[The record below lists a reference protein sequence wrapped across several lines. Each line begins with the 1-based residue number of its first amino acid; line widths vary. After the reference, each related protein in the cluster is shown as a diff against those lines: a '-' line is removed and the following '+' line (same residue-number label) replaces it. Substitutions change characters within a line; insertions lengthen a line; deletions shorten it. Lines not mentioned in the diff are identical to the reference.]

1 MPVESA
7 GGLKSRAM
15 AVRNDYLQYVLE
27 QLSGLGRVTSRRM
40 FGAAGLYCDGHFF
53 GLISNDIL
61 YFKVDDSNRAAY
73 EARGMDRFRPYP
85 DKPYLSMTYYEVP
98 ADALEDGEELVTW
111 ARRSVAAAAAAASA
125 KPRSRRPRKLA
136 PRRGRKR

>member
-1 MPVESA
+1 LAEMT
-7 GGLKSRAM
+7 GGRSKIPGM

-53 GLISNDIL
+53 GLISDDTL
-61 YFKVDDSNRAAY
+61 YFKVDDSNRADY
-73 EARGMDRFRPYP
+73 EMRGMGRFRPYP
-85 DKPYLSMTYYEVP
+85 DKPHLSMTYYEVP

-111 ARRSVAAAAAAASA
+111 ARRSVAAAAAAGAA
-125 KPRSRRPRKLA
+125 KSLGRRPRKTA